1 LSVTRPRVLCVDDD
15 LRVLAGLARILGAD
29 YEVSTVDNAAE
40 AIALCVASA
49 PFEVIVTDLKMPNMD
64 GIDLLRWFNVN
75 SPDTSGILY
84 SGRADLNSIAD
95 ALNAGHIF
103 RFLNKPCPPEEVLD
117 AVRAG
122 HERYATQTTT
132 RILLRQATDEDML
145 TGLPDRRRFAK
156 DVLRL
161 IETEPGSSLA
171 VVVVSIDDIELVRRT
186 LGFEAADGLILQAA
200 RRLQSFTRDP
210 KFLMRQ
216 HVLFRIDD
224 RLALLWCENA
234 QAHAQEVTGHLIR
247 GMAVDVVVAEHKLSL
262 SSHAGIAMIDAGA
275 VTPDGGKDPLTSL
288 CNAEAA
294 CLEAINTSNA
304 RIGLFSISANSRER
318 RRLELLR
325 RLRNPEFLEH
335 VALSYQPQWQLQE
348 NRLASL
354 EALVRWQD
362 PDLGTITPNE
372 FVPLAEEHA
381 DTATRLGDWVLET
394 ACRQRQAWRSMMS
407 DMVRMGVN
415 ISATQMRTG
424 DLHER
429 VLECLER
436 TGLPPELLEVE
447 ITESAAI
454 ADFTKSDAQLQA
466 LRRLGVNVAID
477 DFGVGFSSL
486 SYLAQLP
493 ANTLKVDRSFI
504 AGLNGDTR
512 NLDLLR
518 GICSLGHA
526 MQMTVVAEGVEALT
540 IIPWLES
547 SGCDVVQGYAI
558 GRPMTSSRF
567 AQWYRCE
574 RGEFAQALRAS
585 RTGGSLATA
594 MAS

>member
-1 LSVTRPRVLCVDDD
+1 M
-15 LRVLAGLARILGAD
+15 LAGLARILGPD
-29 YEVSTVDNAAE
+29 YEVSAVDNAAE
-40 AIALCVASA
+40 AIALCASSA
-49 PFEVIVTDLKMPNMD
+49 PFEVVVTDLKMPNMD

-84 SGRADLNSIAD
+84 SGRADLNTIAD
-95 ALNAGHIF
+95 AVNAGHIF
-103 RFLNKPCPPEEVLD
+103 RFLNKPCMPDELLE

-122 HERYATQTTT
+122 HEKYATQTTT

-156 DVLRL
+156 DVARL
-161 IETEPGSSLA
+161 IEGEPGSSLA

-186 LGFEAADGLILQAA
+186 LGFSAADGLIVQAA
-200 RRLQSFTRDP
+200 RRLQSFMRDP

-216 HVLFRIDD
+216 PVLFRVDD
-224 RLALLWCENA
+224 RLALLWSENS
-234 QAHAQEVTGHLIR
+234 QAHAQEVTAHLIR

-262 SSHAGIAMIDAGA
+262 SSHAGIAVIDVGSANTES
-275 VTPDGGKDPLTSL
+275 VKDPLTAL
-288 CNAEAA
+288 RNAEAA
-294 CLEAINTSNA
+294 CLEAMNTSDS
-304 RIGLFSISANSRER
+304 RIGLFSVSAHSRER

-335 VALSYQPQWQLQE
+335 VALSFQPQWQLRD
-348 NRLASL
+348 NRLTSL

-362 PDLGTITPNE
+362 PELGTITPNE

-381 DTATRLGDWVLET
+381 ETATRLGEWVLET
-394 ACRQRQAWRSMMS
+394 ACRQRMVWRTLMP
-407 DMVRMGVN
+407 DAVRMGVN

-429 VLECLER
+429 VIDCLQR
-436 TGLPPELLEVE
+436 TGLPAELLEVE

-466 LRRLGVNVAID
+466 LRRQGVNVAID

-504 AGLNGDTR
+504 AGLNGDAR
-512 NLDLLR
+512 NFDLLR

-526 MQMTVVAEGVEALT
+526 MHMTVVAEGVESLAT
-540 IIPWLES
+540 VPWLEN

-567 AQWYRCE
+567 AQWYRRE
-574 RGEFAQALRAS
+574 RGEFALAISASQTQAAATAARAS
-585 RTGGSLATA
+585 
-594 MAS
+594 